1 MTGSHLAQL
10 ASALLSVATP
20 LLVSAIVLRVA
31 RAHATSVGLGLTTP
45 RSFRGLTR
53 VTLLTALP
61 AGVAA
66 ATLPAPSPWMFL
78 AGGLGFA
85 IPAIAGWRVLGDIDR
100 ASLPARE
107 LSSPARTASLTP
119 RHAHDYLPWTWRVL
133 PYGLTLTGIA
143 AFIIRAATPVP
154 GRQLLVPAVFAFAST
169 MFVLLYETWIQQVA
183 TGPAVTGETHDRAR
197 LIRRIFLV
205 ETALVITSLGVAHA
219 VLDLNWSTHDTLAAT
234 LCLVG
239 GAAGIG
245 GCALAL
251 ASGLMGRRYQP
262 ASRI

>member
-1 MTGSHLAQL
+1 MTGSVLAQL

-20 LLVSAIVLRVA
+20 LLVAAIVLRVA
-31 RAHATSVGLGLTTP
+31 RAHATSVGLGLATP

-78 AGGLGFA
+78 VGGLGFA
-85 IPAIAGWRVLGDIDR
+85 IPAVAGWRVLSDIDR

-107 LSSPARTASLTP
+107 LSSSSRTASLTP
-119 RHAHDYLPWTWRVL
+119 RHAHHYLPWTWRVL
-133 PYGLTLTGIA
+133 PYGLTLGGII
-143 AFIIRAATPVP
+143 AFVMRAATPLP
-154 GRQLLVPAVFAFAST
+154 HRQLLVPAVFAFAST

-183 TGPAVTGETHDRAR
+183 TGPAVSDDTHDRTR
-197 LIRRIFLV
+197 LVRRIFFA

-219 VLDLNWSTHDTLAAT
+219 VLDLNWTTNDALAAG

-239 GAAGIG
+239 GAAGIA

-251 ASGLMGRRYQP
+251 ASGLIGRRYQP
-262 ASRI
+262 VPRT

>member
-20 LLVSAIVLRVA
+20 LLVCAIVLRVA

-45 RSFRGLTR
+45 HSFRGLTR

-66 ATLPAPSPWMFL
+66 ATLPAPSAWMFL
-78 AGGLGFA
+78 VGGLGFA
-85 IPAIAGWRVLGDIDR
+85 IPAIAGWRVLSDVDR

-107 LSSPARTASLTP
+107 LSSPSRTASLTP

-133 PYGLTLTGIA
+133 PYGLMFTGIA
-143 AFIIRAATPVP
+143 AFIIRAVRPLP
-154 GRQLLVPAVFAFAST
+154 GRQLLVPVVFAFAST
-169 MFVLLYETWIQQVA
+169 MFVLLYETWIQHVA
-183 TGPAVTGETHDRAR
+183 TGPAVSGETHDRTR
-197 LIRRIFLV
+197 LVRRIFLV
-205 ETALVITSLGVAHA
+205 ETALVITTLGVAHA
-219 VLDLNWSTHDTLAAT
+219 VLDLNWTTHDTLAAT
-234 LCLVG
+234 LCLAG
-239 GAAGIG
+239 GAAGIA

-262 ASRI
+262 ASRT